1 MWKEFLGSNLIE
13 ELADEQI
20 FKVPV
25 SVLFSF
31 CFSFLRISIYGCAS
45 HVLWQSKY
53 RELGE
58 R

>member
-20 FKVPV
+20 FKAPV

-31 CFSFLRISIYGCAS
+31 CFSFLHISICHCAS
-45 HVLWQSKY
+45 HILRQSKY

-58 R
+58 